1 MKISHG
7 KASGYSVYIY
17 KKAKKTNQPVP
28 CGKANIQP
36 TDPPPDL
43 EPNTPPIT
51 QLRAP
56 QKHAEQK
63 PREKHHE
70 RDFQEHRLR
79 LRELLDGVE
88 REERLGEAQRVVVNA
103 RIGEDCGIPLVEHA
117 RVPHVL

>member
-1 MKISHG
+1 M
-7 KASGYSVYIY
+7 
-17 KKAKKTNQPVP
+17 
-28 CGKANIQP
+28 NI
-36 TDPPPDL
+36 
-43 EPNTPPIT
+43 NIPPIT

-63 PREKHHE
+63 PREKHNE
-70 RDFQEHRLR
+70 RGFQEHRLR
-79 LRELLDGVE
+79 LRELLDSVE